1 MVNYTCSYNCSRT
14 DRDCNECRM
23 VAFPVAWVNM
33 PVAKTSFISADKSL
47 IEYARKRAQEELAT
61 LETVLQ
67 DNGKS

>member
-1 MVNYTCSYNCSRT
+1 
-14 DRDCNECRM
+14 M